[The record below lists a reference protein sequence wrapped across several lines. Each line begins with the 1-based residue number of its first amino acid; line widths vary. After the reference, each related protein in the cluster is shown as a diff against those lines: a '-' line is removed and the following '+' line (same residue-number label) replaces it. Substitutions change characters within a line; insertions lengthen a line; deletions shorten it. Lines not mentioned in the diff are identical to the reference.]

1 MYDKMSVL
9 QQVLTDARKL
19 ANRLREHDSS
29 AESLLS
35 SAQGMF
41 KQVEGMKEYSEEMNK
56 LNEAANNRPRSALI
70 HSIQQENRHIREL
83 QQENKELRLALE
95 EHQNVMELIMS
106 KYRQQVAKLVTVNA
120 NTTPQSTTNNNQ
132 MAGQIERVNE
142 MVAVMRKASQMGDEE
157 AQDCQKLITAL
168 ATENKGLREML
179 HIATRAGSI
188 PSAQRVD
195 IETQTDMAHSYSDA
209 TIRPKKQ
216 VEIQQL
222 PDGGTSVKNELV
234 NEQTDQEQQQQQVL
248 PQETDDDVNY
258 AHEEA
263 NIKEDLESHDI
274 DEDIHT
280 EEVLQGQQGSGG
292 YTTSESESEESEVNS
307 QPSSPVKFEETI
319 NS

>member
-35 SAQGMF
+35 QAQGMF

-106 KYRQQVAKLVTVNA
+106 KYRQQVAKLVTVNSNA
-120 NTTPQSTTNNNQ
+120 TPQSTTNNNQ

-188 PSAQRVD
+188 STAQRVD
-195 IETQTDMAHSYSDA
+195 IETQTDAVNSYSDA
-209 TIRPKKQ
+209 TIRARKPPQ
-216 VEIQQL
+216 VESQQQSN
-222 PDGGTSVKNELV
+222 DTEQC
-234 NEQTDQEQQQQQVL
+234 NEQLHDQSDKEQQKIVQKQ
-248 PQETDDDVNY
+248 TD
-258 AHEEA
+258 A
-263 NIKEDLESHDI
+263 NSLSEGANNKGDKEPHDEDLDV
-274 DEDIHT
+274 HT
-280 EEVLQGQQGSGG
+280 EEVQQGLQG

>member
-35 SAQGMF
+35 QAQGMF

-106 KYRQQVAKLVTVNA
+106 KYRQQVAKLVTVNSNA
-120 NTTPQSTTNNNQ
+120 TPQSTTNNNQ

-188 PSAQRVD
+188 PASQRVD
-195 IETQTDMAHSYSDA
+195 IETQTEMVNSYSDA
-209 TIRPKKQ
+209 TIRAKKQ
-216 VEIQQL
+216 PQVESEQQN
-222 PDGGTSVKNELV
+222 DST
-234 NEQTDQEQQQQQVL
+234 EQCNNILHEQSNKEQQQIVQKQIDA
-248 PQETDDDVNY
+248 TSTS
-258 AHEEA
+258 EEA
-263 NIKEDLESHDI
+263 NLKDGNESHD
-274 DEDIHT
+274 EDIDVHT
-280 EEVLQGQQGSGG
+280 EELQQGQQG
-292 YTTSESESEESEVNS
+292 YITSESESEESEVNS